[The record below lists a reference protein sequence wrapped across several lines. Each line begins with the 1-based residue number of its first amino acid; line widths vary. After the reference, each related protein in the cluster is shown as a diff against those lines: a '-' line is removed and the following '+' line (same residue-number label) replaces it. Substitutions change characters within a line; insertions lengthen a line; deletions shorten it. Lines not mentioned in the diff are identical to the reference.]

1 MHPLTPNLRELTDEE
16 LLSKINELYKKLR
29 IAYSNPPV
37 YAQLQNIMDDY
48 QFEQKRRLQEQ
59 REKFENNELNKKI
72 DIK

>member
-16 LLSKINELYKKLR
+16 LLGKINEIYKKLR
-29 IAYSNPPV
+29 IAYNNPPV

-59 REKFENNELNKKI
+59 REKFENHELNKKI